1 MEDHIFE
8 LYRRFR
14 DQSRDEEKI
23 TTPQVS
29 TTKTYSQNLFI
40 TICKSKKVKL
50 MSISCEEIPETDS
63 GLGQIF
69 SPQNNQANTKILPTL
84 FTNNGPLFT
93 TKVCFQFI
101 KDSGD
106 MNKICD
112 LTYKVVHSW

>member
-69 SPQNNQANTKILPTL
+69 SPQN
-84 FTNNGPLFT
+84 
-93 TKVCFQFI
+93 I
-101 KDSGD
+101 KQTQKYCLHYLLI
-106 MNKICD
+106 MD
-112 LTYKVVHSW
+112 LYLLLKYVFNL